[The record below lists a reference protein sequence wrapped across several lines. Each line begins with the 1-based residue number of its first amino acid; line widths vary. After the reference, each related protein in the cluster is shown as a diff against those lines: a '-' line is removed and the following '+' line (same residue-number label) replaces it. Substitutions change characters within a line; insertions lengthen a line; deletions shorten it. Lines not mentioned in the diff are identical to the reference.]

1 MASIDLKVSTRQ
13 VVNLARQLPRE
24 IKLQLLEE
32 WLKEFKTEPSELAIE
47 GFDQPFNLDEF
58 KLDPDQLAP
67 LQKLF
72 EDESSAEELVQL
84 LTK

>member
-24 IKLQLLEE
+24 IKLQLIKE
-32 WLKEFKTEPSELAIE
+32 WLKEFKTEPFELAIE
-47 GFDQPFNLDEF
+47 GFDEPFNLDEF
-58 KLDPDQLAP
+58 KLNANQLAP

-72 EDESSAEELVQL
+72 EDEPSAEELVEL

>member
-13 VVNLARQLPRE
+13 VVNLARQLPQE
-24 IKLQLLEE
+24 IKLQLIEE
-32 WLKEFKTEPSELAIE
+32 WLKEFKTEPSELVIE

-58 KLDPDQLAP
+58 KLDSNQLAP

-72 EDESSAEELVQL
+72 ENEPSADGLVKL

>member
-24 IKLQLLEE
+24 IKLQLIKE
-32 WLKEFKTEPSELAIE
+32 WLKEFKTEPSELAVE
-47 GFDQPFNLDEF
+47 GFDEPFNLDEF
-58 KLDPDQLAP
+58 KLDPAQLAP

-72 EDESSAEELVQL
+72 EDEPPAEELVEL